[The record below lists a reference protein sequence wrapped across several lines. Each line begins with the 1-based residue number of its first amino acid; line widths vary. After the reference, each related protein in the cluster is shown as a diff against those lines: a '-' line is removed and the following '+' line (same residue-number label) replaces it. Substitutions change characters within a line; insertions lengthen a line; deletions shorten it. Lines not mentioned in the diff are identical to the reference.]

1 MCSSDLSNPGPR
13 AAGCGLSAPVL
24 ISGHPD
30 LEGCSDGFLC
40 WHKWLQLQGVE
51 GAFYPEK
58 IKPAEMLAW
67 YAERLTAVEINN
79 TFYRMPKTSIV
90 ESWAMEVSETFRF
103 IIKASRRINHFKRL
117 KEPEE
122 PLEFLLAATDK
133 LDPRLGAILFQLP
146 PNMRCDLERMQ
157 TFLGHLPRGTPV
169 SFEFR
174 DESWFNEETY
184 QLLRDRNIAL
194 CHADSE
200 ENALPFVSTA
210 DRGYLRLRQPSYSP
224 ADLAAWLERIE
235 IGRAHV

>member
-1 MCSSDLSNPGPR
+1 
-13 AAGCGLSAPVL
+13 
-24 ISGHPD
+24 
-30 LEGCSDGFLC
+30 
-40 WHKWLQLQGVE
+40 
-51 GAFYPEK
+51 
-58 IKPAEMLAW
+58 MLAW

-90 ESWAMEVSETFRF
+90 ESRAMEVSETFRF
-103 IIKASRRINHFKRL
+103 LIKASRRITHFKRL

-174 DESWFNEETY
+174 HESWFNEETY

-210 DRGYLRLRQPSYSP
+210 DWGYLRLRQPSYSP
-224 ADLAAWLERIE
+224 ADLAAWLERIADAGWRDSYVFFKHE
-235 IGRAHV
+235 DEAAEPAMAKDFMAMDG